1 MIPGAKMDMEYTF
14 HIPKIIVSLNKLT
27 WSEKASSHKIIL
39 PQQTITLFSL
49 ISLCLKLWTMAWQ
62 IVLVMVS
69 EWAEYQMSTRVRS
82 LWLELRAVSSTLCSF
97 DEDMGV
103 GQLPFLSPDSLCTFP
118 SLLCSLQGWPLWVS
132 STAPY
137 PLASVWVWPTES
149 SGGSSHFLI
158 FHSGTCVLSLWT
170 DCSNVGCL
178 TTLDT
183 HFFLD

>member
-14 HIPKIIVSLNKLT
+14 HLPKIIVSLNKLT

-118 SLLCSLQGWPLWVS
+118 SLLCSLQGWPLWVA

-137 PLASVWVWPTES
+137 PLASVWVWPMES

-158 FHSGTCVLSLWT
+158 FH
-170 DCSNVGCL
+170 
-178 TTLDT
+178 
-183 HFFLD
+183 